1 MKNKK
6 GEGELN
12 TIIGKGTIF
21 EGTLTVQSGLRVD
34 GTVKGKVSDADIIS
48 IGEDGKLEADVNAKI
63 VIVGGNV
70 TGNIFA
76 KEKIELQSNSVVT
89 GDLAT
94 KSLVVEEGAVFCG
107 KCNMKEE
114 KFGQKKSEGSSDCG

>member
-21 EGTLTVQSGLRVD
+21 EGTLTVQSGLRID
-34 GTVKGKVSDADIIS
+34 GTVKGKVSGADTIS
-48 IGEDGKLEADVNAKI
+48 IGEDGKLEADLNAKI
-63 VIVGGNV
+63 IIVGGNV

-89 GDLAT
+89 GDLTT
-94 KSLVVEEGAVFCG
+94 KSLVVEEGAIFCG

-114 KFGQKKSEGSSDCG
+114 KYSQKKSEGSSDCG